1 MGSKKFAA
9 YSTGPPPWMS
19 SDAFRLAEA
28 VVVACRTYDARRAW
42 VVLPHRVAGLALR
55 GVYDLERRGGARL
68 AHHLVACR

>member
-28 VVVACRTYDARRAW
+28 VVVACRTYDARRSW
-42 VVLPHRVAGLALR
+42 VVFPNQ
-55 GVYDLERRGGARL
+55 YDFN
-68 AHHLVACR
+68 